1 MEQSIKSVLEKQTIA
16 YQQQQQKS
24 LQRHQALVLMC
35 RIYVGSIS
43 FELKEDTVRQAF
55 SPFGPIK
62 TINMSW
68 DPTTQK
74 HKGFAFIEYEVPE
87 AAHLALEQMN
97 GFMMGGRNIKVGR
110 PSNMPQAAAIIE
122 QIQIEAKSFSRIYIS
137 SIHPELSEQDIQSV
151 FEAFGTVKSC
161 KLAQAQVGKHKG
173 FGYVEYESEQS
184 MVEAITAM
192 NMFDLAGQNL
202 RVGRAITPPNCF
214 EAAPTTPTSLPTAA
228 AIAAAAATA
237 KIQAMD
243 AVAGTNGSP
252 NIPQPGL
259 AFSQFGSQPAV
270 MASTAPGLITGVTIT
285 PNSATPPIIIP
296 PPMLV
301 TTLPLSIKNANANGN
316 VPNNS
321 NGAPSNEN
329 VADSTTANEK
339 VLAVKSEN
347 GSSALASAVE
357 QPIEAIQEEVQTLQ
371 QQENVVIKGSNARQV
386 LMHKLMRKN
395 ESRVVILR
403 NMVGAEDIDNDLES
417 EVTEECGKYGNVR
430 KVIIYQEK
438 QSEEEDAEI
447 IVKIFVEFTSLKEAI
462 KARDALNGRY
472 FAGRIVKAELYDQ
485 ILYDDNDLSG

>member
-1 MEQSIKSVLEKQTIA
+1 
-16 YQQQQQKS
+16 
-24 LQRHQALVLMC
+24 
-35 RIYVGSIS
+35 
-43 FELKEDTVRQAF
+43 
-55 SPFGPIK
+55 
-62 TINMSW
+62 
-68 DPTTQK
+68 
-74 HKGFAFIEYEVPE
+74 
-87 AAHLALEQMN
+87 
-97 GFMMGGRNIKVGR
+97 
-110 PSNMPQAAAIIE
+110 
-122 QIQIEAKSFSRIYIS
+122 
-137 SIHPELSEQDIQSV
+137 
-151 FEAFGTVKSC
+151 
-161 KLAQAQVGKHKG
+161 
-173 FGYVEYESEQS
+173 

-395 ESRVVILR
+395 EVSWF
-403 NMVGAEDIDNDLES
+403 
-417 EVTEECGKYGNVR
+417 
-430 KVIIYQEK
+430 
-438 QSEEEDAEI
+438 
-447 IVKIFVEFTSLKEAI
+447 IFQKLA
-462 KARDALNGRY
+462 
-472 FAGRIVKAELYDQ
+472 
-485 ILYDDNDLSG
+485 